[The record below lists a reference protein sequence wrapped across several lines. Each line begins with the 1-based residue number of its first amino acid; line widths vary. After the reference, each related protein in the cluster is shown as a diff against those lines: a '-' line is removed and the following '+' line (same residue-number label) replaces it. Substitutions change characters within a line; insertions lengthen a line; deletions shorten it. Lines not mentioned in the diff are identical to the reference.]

1 MKESVREHSEEEFMG
16 KYVDSDRE
24 DRPAKQ
30 GLKQKRRR
38 ANAIK
43 MNVSGRVSMAIRRH
57 AIPRCQV
64 CRQEIAQVATVVL
77 AHWRP

>member
-24 DRPAKQ
+24 DKPCRQ
-30 GLKQKRRR
+30 GQKQKRRR

-43 MNVSGRVSMAIRRH
+43 MNVSGRDSMVNCRH
-57 AIPRCQV
+57 AIPGRQV
-64 CRQEIAQVATVVL
+64 CRQETDEVAVVVL
-77 AHWRP
+77 SH